1 MHRRSPGGSGM
12 PRSGP
17 VGTPRRGRGFTLV
30 ELMITMAV
38 AVVLIMIAVP
48 SFRSMTL
55 SNKLTT
61 AANDMVGAI
70 NIARMEAIKSNSNT
84 QLCSDSSASNTSNT
98 LGNACN
104 ASPQAGAVYALTNGA
119 ATQVRAASVGITTPL
134 KLNGSITALRFGG
147 QGLGQA
153 VGTTTPYTG
162 TVADICTGSISTG
175 NHRLIQMTAGSIVAV
190 TTTTGS
196 CP

>member
-1 MHRRSPGGSGM
+1 M

-17 VGTPRRGRGFTLV
+17 VGARRHGRGFTLV

-48 SFRSMTL
+48 SFKNMTL

-70 NIARMEAIKSNSNT
+70 NVARMEAIKSNSFT
-84 QLCSDSSASNTSNT
+84 QLCSNSASVNTTGTTDT
-98 LGNACN
+98 LGNAC
-104 ASPQAGAVYALTNGA
+104 STQAGAVYVLINGV
-119 ATQVRAASVGITTPL
+119 ATQVRAASVGIVTPL
-134 KLNGSITALRFGG
+134 KLNGSITALRYSG

-162 TVADICTGSISTG
+162 PVADIYTSSISSN
-175 NHRLIQMTAGSIVAV
+175 NHRCIKMTAGSIIV
-190 TTTTGS
+190 TTSSTGA